1 MGTWGTGPFDSD
13 AAGDWFDGV
22 DKYVLDKVGTAL
34 QEGSVDDSGAAVWY
48 AAAGLLAGLES
59 IKYGSYGDSDVS
71 KLAVERLDQIIEAA
85 PRMGW
90 RDADDF
96 VRDVEKVKAVLVA
109 SQQPHGNRFAG
120 VVAKAAQR
128 EAQRKGL
135 DRG

>member
-13 AAGDWFDGV
+13 AAGDWFDAV
-22 DKYVLDKVGTAL
+22 DAYVLDKVGTAL
-34 QEGSVDDSGAAVWY
+34 REGAVDDSGAAVWY

-85 PRMGW
+85 PQ
-90 RDADDF
+90 DDEEF

-128 EAQRKGL
+128 EKL
-135 DRG
+135 DR

>member
-13 AAGDWFDGV
+13 AAGDWFDAV
-22 DKYVLDKVGTAL
+22 DTYVLDKVGAAL
-34 QEGSVDDSGAAVWY
+34 REGKVDNGSTTAVWY
-48 AAAGLLAGLES
+48 AAAGLLAGLEGFV
-59 IKYGSYGDSDVS
+59 YGGYGDSDVS

-90 RDADDF
+90 RDDEEF

-128 EAQRKGL
+128 ERPE
-135 DRG
+135 